1 MDPFDISMQAEISAA
16 GARRLRQGHL
26 WVYASDV
33 TRGPEDPEAPIV
45 KVVDAARNALGCAF
59 HSSQSLIRLRLLTR
73 EADVRGEEL
82 LRGRLRASVARRAG
96 LLDPRGACRLVYGEA
111 DLLPSIIVDRYG
123 EYLALQTLSRGA
135 DAVKP
140 ALAGMLQEEMRPA
153 GIVERNDVKARRLE
167 GLDERVAV
175 LSGTVPPRV
184 EIEEAGLR
192 FQVDLMGGQK
202 TGFFLDQRE
211 NRVAARRYAAG
222 EALDC
227 FTNTGAFALH
237 FARSCSRVT
246 AVDTSAESLAQARAN
261 AGLNGIGNLELVEA
275 NVFDWLREAEQAG
288 RKFDLVCLDPPAFAK
303 NRNSLAAA
311 KGGYKELNLR
321 AMKLLRPE
329 GVLVTSTCSYH
340 MSEPDFLELLQQA
353 AHDARRHAQVVERRG
368 QASDHP
374 VLVGMPETHYLKCF
388 ILRLL

>member
-1 MDPFDISMQAEISAA
+1 LNPFDISNQAEITAA

-26 WVYASDV
+26 WIYAGDV
-33 TRGPEDPEAPIV
+33 ARGPEDPEAPIV
-45 KVVDAARNALGCAF
+45 KVVDPARNVLGCAF

-73 EADVRGEEL
+73 DPSEAVEEL
-82 LRGRLRASVARRAG
+82 LRNRLRACLARRAG
-96 LLDPRGACRLVYGEA
+96 MLDPREACRLVFGEA

-123 EYLALQTLSRGA
+123 SYLVLQTLSRGA
-135 DAVKP
+135 EAVKSVFKG
-140 ALAGMLQEEMRPA
+140 LLEEEMNPA

-167 GLDERVAV
+167 GLEEKVEV
-175 LSGTVPPRV
+175 LSGTIPPRV

-192 FQVDLMGGQK
+192 FQVDLVGGQK
-202 TGFFLDQRE
+202 TGFFLDQRD

-237 FARSCSRVT
+237 FARGCSRVT
-246 AVDTSAESLAQARAN
+246 AVDTSAESLAQAQAN
-261 AGLNGIGNLELVEA
+261 ADLNGIGNVELAEA

-303 NRNSLAAA
+303 NRNSLGAA

-321 AMKLLRPE
+321 AMKLLRPN
-329 GVLVTSTCSYH
+329 GVLVTSSCSYH
-340 MSEPDFLELLQQA
+340 LSEAAFLTVLEQA
-353 AHDARRHAQVVERRG
+353 AHDARRYAQVIERRG

-374 VLVGMPETHYLKCF
+374 VLIGMPETHYLKCF